1 MSLSDTAPPE
11 TLSLAKLSSAVVAL
25 KTENLALRDEVARLK
40 ALPPRPPSRPS
51 GMQKSTGGSARPGKS
66 AASAH
71 GAGGAP
77 SGIVTR

>member
-1 MSLSDTAPPE
+1 MRGPDACAGLCWVIHA
-11 TLSLAKLSSAVVAL
+11 
-25 KTENLALRDEVARLK
+25 ENQALREEVARLK
-40 ALPPRPPSRPS
+40 GLPRRPSSRPS
-51 GMQKSTGGSARPGKS
+51 GMEKAAGGSAGPGKS